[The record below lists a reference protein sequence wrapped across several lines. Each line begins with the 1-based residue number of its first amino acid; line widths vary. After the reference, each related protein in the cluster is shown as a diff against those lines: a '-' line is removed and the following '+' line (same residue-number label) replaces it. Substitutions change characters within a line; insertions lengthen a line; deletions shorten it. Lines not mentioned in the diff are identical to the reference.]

1 MRIVLLEPEIHFN
14 TGNIGRSCVATATE
28 LHLVGKLGFSLD
40 ARQIRRSGL
49 DYWAKLKLH
58 VHTDWPSF
66 EGSLEKDARL
76 LFFSTKAKPSF
87 WSARFLSND
96 YLVFG
101 SESKG
106 LPDDL
111 RRRFQGSFYRIPV
124 NGEVRSLNL
133 STAAG
138 IVLYEALRQTSASLE
153 PGVTA
158 SIARAS

>member
-14 TGNIGRSCVATATE
+14 TGNIGRTCVATATE

-40 ARQIRRSGL
+40 ARQVRRSGL
-49 DYWAKLKLH
+49 DYWTKLTLR
-58 VHTDWPSF
+58 VHEDWARF
-66 EGSLEKDARL
+66 EATLQKDARL
-76 LFFSTKAKPSF
+76 LFFSTKAKPLF
-87 WSARFLSND
+87 WTAPFHCDS

-106 LPDDL
+106 LPQDL
-111 RRRFQGSFYRIPV
+111 RSRFQDRFYKIPV

-138 IVLYEALRQTSASLE
+138 IVLYEALRQTSASLD

-158 SIARAS
+158 NIARAS